1 MDLLP
6 ALLFI
11 LSLVGSIFVAATARK
26 RRPRGRYAA
35 NRWALCAALLV
46 LSASP
51 FIAYALIPVDPD
63 VRYFYKTCI
72 PVGVTLILGCVSVA
86 VIQLFR
92 PAAPTARFS

>member
-35 NRWALCAALLV
+35 NRWALLV